1 MKKQILVVED
11 ENDCAE
17 LLKYHLQKENYD
29 TVIARNGKEAI
40 EAVQRHMPDAVL
52 LDVMMP
58 ELNGWEVCRILRE
71 STKGKLLPII
81 MITALSEEEERVK
94 GLSLGADDYISK
106 PYSVKE
112 LLLKLKKHIDR
123 QQMIKGLMEREQEQ
137 GTTLRYIVHEA
148 KNSLHVIGGFS
159 SHALRKDESNRYL
172 KTIHS
177 TAFRAEKMLND
188 ASLRSRLEAR
198 GESPSTEKADIGSFA
213 SEPDDL
219 LHGAATTAV
228 AHQQVNAASLISE
241 IAETTRILI
250 GNKPV
255 SVEVTTPLMDVMI
268 QTDNVKLRQILTNLA
283 SNAAKFTEQGKIV
296 ITLSVIG
303 SWIGIAVSDTG
314 VGMKEEDLHKLFT
327 AYGQI
332 RDSGTKKQEG
342 MGFGL
347 KISKDLA
354 ALLGGT
360 ISVTSSYGKGTTF
373 VVSLPLQ
380 RADSQRELYSVE

>member
-1 MKKQILVVED
+1 MKEQILIVED

-17 LLKYHLQKENYD
+17 LLRYHLQKENYE

-71 STKGKLLPII
+71 STKGKSLPII

-112 LLLKLKKHIDR
+112 LMLKIKKHIDR
-123 QQMIKGLMEREQEQ
+123 QQMIKQLMTREQEQ
-137 GTTLRYIVHEA
+137 DTTLRYIVHEA

-159 SHALRKDESNRYL
+159 SHALRKDESNKYL
-172 KTIHS
+172 KTIYS

-188 ASLRSRLEAR
+188 ASLRSRLETTGA
-198 GESPSTEKADIGSFA
+198 SPAAEKADIGSFV

-219 LHGAATTAV
+219 LHGALTKTV
-228 AHQQVNAASLISE
+228 EHQQVNAASLISE

-250 GNKPV
+250 GKKPV
-255 SVEVTTPLMDVMI
+255 SVEVATPLMDVMI
-268 QTDNVKLRQILTNLA
+268 ETDNVKLRQILTNLV

-314 VGMKEEDLHKLFT
+314 VGMKEKDLHKLFT
-327 AYGQI
+327 TYGQI
-332 RDSGTKKQEG
+332 KDSGTKKQEG